1 MSWYDGTIDPVTE
14 AVSGRA
20 SGVHWLIAACLVAGS
35 VLGLTMLSRAGPW
48 LAAAA
53 AGRAL
58 AVRGE
63 R

>member
-14 AVSGRA
+14 AVSGGRA
-20 SGVHWLIAACLVAGS
+20 ACVACLVAGS